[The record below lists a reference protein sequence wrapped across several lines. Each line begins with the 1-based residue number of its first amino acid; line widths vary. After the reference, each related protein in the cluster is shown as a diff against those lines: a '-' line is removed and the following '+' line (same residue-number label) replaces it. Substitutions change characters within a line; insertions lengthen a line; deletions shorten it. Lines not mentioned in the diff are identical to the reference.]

1 MLYLSSVEIQLRPV
15 NGSIRVTMTQMTTTM
30 TGSQVAEKHAIWKTS
45 GSESGAYPPW
55 LYTHGDIRNGDM
67 DPWDLEKNPVF
78 RQTRLELIGVSKVLK
93 SDVGIFVEPYARRN
107 PRSEMLDFIGL
118 EFLLLNSER
127 VEKDVILL
135 TLITCS

>member
-1 MLYLSSVEIQLRPV
+1 
-15 NGSIRVTMTQMTTTM
+15 
-30 TGSQVAEKHAIWKTS
+30 
-45 GSESGAYPPW
+45 
-55 LYTHGDIRNGDM
+55 M